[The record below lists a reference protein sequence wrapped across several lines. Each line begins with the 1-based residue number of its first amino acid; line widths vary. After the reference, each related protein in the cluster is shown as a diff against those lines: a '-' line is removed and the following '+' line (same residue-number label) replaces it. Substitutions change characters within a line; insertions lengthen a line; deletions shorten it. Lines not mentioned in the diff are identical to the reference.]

1 MTNQPTTEP
10 ERGRTPGDEPDALP
24 SEPTASHG
32 PGELR
37 ELPKRSYL
45 AVLKR
50 VGKEFGQDNIT
61 VWAAALTYYGVLSIF
76 PGLLLL
82 VTVLKLFGANT
93 VQKVV
98 DNVKGVAPG
107 SVGNLIGSAATSLQH
122 SHQSSAG
129 VVAIVSLVG
138 ALWSASGYVG
148 VFMKA
153 ANDIFDVPEGRPIW
167 KTLPIRLG
175 VTLVTMVVLVA
186 AALIVVFTG
195 SLADQLGHAL
205 GLGGG
210 VVTLW
215 KIVKWPVLLI
225 LVSLLFALLFWATP
239 NARAG
244 GFRWVSPGGALAVIL
259 WLAASAGF
267 AVYVANF
274 SSYNKTYGSLA
285 AVIIFLV
292 WLWITN
298 IAILLGA
305 EFNAELQRSRAVQAG
320 HPETEEPYLD
330 LRDTRKL
337 DTDKKKK

>member
-1 MTNQPTTEP
+1 MKSQPTNQP
-10 ERGRTPGDEPDALP
+10 ERGRTPADEPDELP

-32 PGELR
+32 PDELGA
-37 ELPKRSYL
+37 LPKTSYF

-50 VGKEFGQDNIT
+50 VVKEFGEDNIT

-82 VTVLKLFGANT
+82 VTALKLFGSNT

-98 DNVKGVAPG
+98 DNVKGLAPG
-107 SVGNLIGSAATSLQH
+107 SVGNLLGSAANSLQH
-122 SHQSSAG
+122 GQQTSAG
-129 VVAIVSLVG
+129 ILAIVSLLG

-153 ANDIFDVPEGRPIW
+153 ANDIFDVPEGRPMW
-167 KTLPIRLG
+167 KTLPIRLA
-175 VTLVTMVVLVA
+175 VTIVTMVVLVIG
-186 AALIVVFTG
+186 ALIVVFTG
-195 SLADQLGHAL
+195 PLAEQLGRVIGAG
-205 GLGGG
+205 GLA
-210 VVTLW
+210 VTIW
-215 KIVKWPVLLI
+215 SIAKWPVLVI
-225 LVSLLFALLFWATP
+225 LVSLLFTLLYWAGP
-239 NARAG
+239 NARPG
-244 GFRWVSPGGALAVIL
+244 GVRWVTPGGLLAVVI

-298 IAILLGA
+298 IAVLLGA
-305 EFNAELQRSRAVQAG
+305 ELDAELQRSRAIQAG
-320 HPETEEPYLD
+320 HAETDEPYME

-337 DTDKKKK
+337 TQQ